1 MRVEKIELNGF
12 KSFGDRTVIN
22 LHPGITCIV
31 GPNGC
36 GKSNVVDAFKWVL
49 GEQSAKSL
57 RGGKM
62 EEVIFAGSQ
71 SKKPKGMSEVTLT
84 VSGLGGTGDNG
95 ETVTT
100 VTRRLYRSGDSDYML
115 NRNVCRLRDIRDI
128 FLDTGLELKSYSI
141 LEQDRI
147 SAILSA
153 KPEERRFLIEEVA
166 GVVKYK
172 VRRHE
177 AQNKLESS
185 RNNLQRIN
193 DVIAEVRRQINSLDR
208 QVRKA
213 ERYKRLMEQLR
224 EIELRVAKRDFVTL
238 QEELNTTTRAYEGTK
253 EEDSL
258 LRAEQGRLEV
268 GMETRRLELVEKEKA
283 LEAVQARLQEL
294 KSEMAEMER
303 LIAVGKTEREHL
315 RETVS
320 RLGGQIGENEERRIS
335 ALRRKE
341 DLATLEEE
349 LEGAIASL
357 ASDMETRAEALRAA
371 KEELGEKETHL
382 EVKRRESFRFSEELG
397 HLRNEHHRMET
408 ALEHLSR
415 SGESVRTESEEL
427 QSHRTETEAAGR
439 TLESSIHT
447 WNSEL
452 LVLRAERGQLEDEIE
467 KNVQRLE
474 TMRADTARARE
485 DLASSVS
492 RLESLKEILFADSSE
507 EALRDE
513 TDILGALADIV
524 KVPTEYERPI
534 ESALREAVNGYV
546 LPGYED
552 VKRGVGAL
560 RAKDMG
566 RTAFIPVADGGPHPE
581 NPLPE
586 GALARASELVRQE
599 ERFAPVVERLL
610 GNVAVV
616 KDLETALALRV
627 SGFTLVTMEGDVVE
641 PSGTVVSGKSR
652 GILALR
658 RQSRELTEEIEARRS
673 KVHVLEKEA
682 EGVQSLLEEK
692 NQALARLNE
701 KSVEM
706 EKELSLL
713 RHKAEKN
720 TEELERLN
728 RKLAHLRIELGEIQ
742 REQVELRELMERK
755 AEEVR
760 LHEEKKTLGEQDLE
774 RLQEQIQTMKT
785 EYESRSAENVEL
797 RLSLNSR
804 RDRLSALR
812 SEGESIESLVREL
825 AEKDELIRRE
835 IQSTEERIAVGEADS
850 AAREEALGGLA
861 RRAGEHA
868 KDISDRRDVISTQSE
883 GLRETEHELKSLRAR
898 IDDTSHRLSELDVQK
913 AEHSLRIENLVG
925 NIRNL
930 YGVELLPL
938 ETEEVQEGDEEKVP
952 ELKRKIESL
961 GPVSLGSIEEHE
973 ELRERFEFLTG
984 QREDL
989 TRSIAEL
996 EEAISRINTT
1006 TRKKLRDAYEGLK
1019 TRFTEVFLSLFGG
1032 GRAELVLTDERN
1044 ILETGID
1051 IIAQPPGKKL
1061 QNITLL
1067 SGGEKTLT
1075 ALALLFASFLIKP
1088 SPLCVLDEADAALD
1102 ETNTVKFAEM
1112 LRDLSRDIQFI
1123 VVTHNR
1129 VTMESADYLYG
1140 ITMEEPGISKSISL
1154 EMAGVEAGA

>member
-95 ETVTT
+95 ETVTS
-100 VTRRLYRSGDSDYML
+100 VTRRLYRSGDSDYMV
-115 NRNVCRLRDIRDI
+115 NRSICRLRDIRDL

-213 ERYKRLMEQLR
+213 ERYKRLMKELR
-224 EIELRVAKRDFVTL
+224 EIELRVAKRDFITL
-238 QEELNTTTRAYEGTK
+238 KEELEATTRAYEGTK

-258 LRAEQGRLEV
+258 LRAEQGKHEAD
-268 GMETRRLELVEKEKA
+268 METRRIELVEKEKA
-283 LEAVQARLQEL
+283 LEALQARLQDL
-294 KSEMAEMER
+294 QSEMAEMER
-303 LIAVGKTEREHL
+303 LIAVSKTEREHL

-320 RLGGQIGENEERRIS
+320 RLMGQVAENGEQRAS

-341 DLATLEEE
+341 ELAALDRE
-349 LEGAIASL
+349 LEVAVASL
-357 ASDMETRAEALRAA
+357 ASDMEARAEALRAA
-371 KEELGEKETHL
+371 KEELEEKETHL
-382 EVKRRESFRFSEELG
+382 EVKRRESFRASEELG
-397 HLRNEHHRMET
+397 HLRNEHHRMEA
-408 ALEHLSR
+408 ALEHLTR
-415 SGESVRTESEEL
+415 RVESVGAESAEL
-427 QSHRTETEAAGR
+427 QSHRAETEAAGR
-439 TLESSIHT
+439 EIEVSMHR
-447 WNSEL
+447 WNNEL
-452 LVLRAERGQLEDEIE
+452 LVLREEREALEGDIEENAE
-467 KNVQRLE
+467 RLE
-474 TMRADTARARE
+474 TLRADTARARE
-485 DLASSVS
+485 ELASSVS
-492 RLESLKEILFADSSE
+492 RLESLKEMLFADSSE

-513 TDILGALADIV
+513 TDLLGAVADIV
-524 KVPTEYERPI
+524 KVPREYERPI
-534 ESALREAVNGYV
+534 ESALREAVSGYI
-546 LPGYED
+546 LPGYAE
-552 VKRGVGAL
+552 VKRGVDAL
-560 RAKDMG
+560 RTKDLG
-566 RTAFIPVADGGPHPE
+566 RTAFVPLEGGGPHPG

-586 GALARASELVRQE
+586 GALARASELVHQE

-616 KDLETALALRV
+616 RDLDAALALQA
-627 SGFTLVTMEGDVVE
+627 SGFTLVTMEGEVVE
-641 PSGTVVSGKSR
+641 PTGAVVAGKSR
-652 GILALR
+652 GVLALR
-658 RQSRELTEEIEARRS
+658 RQSRELTEEIEARKS
-673 KVHVLEKEA
+673 KVDALEREA
-682 EGVQSLLEEK
+682 EGIQSLLEGK
-692 NQALARLNE
+692 NQTLARLNE
-701 KSVEM
+701 KAVET
-706 EKELSLL
+706 EKEISLL

-720 TEELERLN
+720 TEELERAN
-728 RKLAHLRIELGEIQ
+728 RKLAHVRIELDEIR
-742 REQVELRELMERK
+742 REQDELRGLMERK
-755 AEEVR
+755 AEEIR
-760 LHEEKKTLGEQDLE
+760 LHEEKKAFGEQDME
-774 RLQEQIQTMKT
+774 RLQEAIQAMKK
-785 EYESRSAENVEL
+785 EYEARSAENVEL
-797 RLSLNSR
+797 RLALNSHR
-804 RDRLSALR
+804 ERLTALR
-812 SEGESIESLVREL
+812 SEVESIESLVVEL
-825 AEKDELIRRE
+825 AEKERHIRRE
-835 IQSTEERIAVGEADS
+835 IQSTEERIAAGEADS
-850 AAREEALGGLA
+850 AEKEETLGGIAL
-861 RRAGEHA
+861 RAGEHA
-868 KDISDRRDVISTQSE
+868 KDISERRNVISTQSE
-883 GLRETEHELKSLRAR
+883 GLRETERELKSLRTR

-913 AEHSLRIENLVG
+913 AEHSLRIENLTG

-930 YGVELLPL
+930 YGTDLPTL
-938 ETEEVQEGDEEKVP
+938 EAGEVQDGDEEKAP

-1006 TRKKLRDAYEGLK
+1006 TRKKLRDAYEALR

-1061 QNITLL
+1061 QNINLL

-1112 LRDLSRDIQFI
+1112 IRDLSRNIQFI

-1154 EMAGVEAGA
+1154 EMAEVEEGA